1 MPSFPPEG
9 VPGAACSQPPTGLR
23 ATGVAPSC
31 RRRVPITTR
40 AAATRAISRMRHRRP
55 IMPHRTPNA
64 SPLNACAADA
74 NTVSTVRLCTGNATD
89 LSTHRRRHR
98 RVLDARQSNSDLCR
112 RALSMSYDCYCVT
125 LERRLQL
132 PLTAV
137 GDSLSEQLFDT
148 FRCHLCPEALS
159 ICTGPCLGVEALAC
173 VALNRSE
180 GCEGSAP
187 NRPRFKRR
195 RGWDLR
201 ST

>member
-1 MPSFPPEG
+1 M
-9 VPGAACSQPPTGLR
+9 L
-23 ATGVAPSC
+23 ATPHRAPSHWC
-31 RRRVPITTR
+31 GTFLSSACPYHDEGRRYSCHLAH
-40 AAATRAISRMRHRRP
+40 AAQAAH
-55 IMPHRTPNA
+55 NA
-64 SPLNACAADA
+64 SPYAKCLPIERLCRRCKHG
-74 NTVSTVRLCTGNATD
+74 STVRLCTGNATD